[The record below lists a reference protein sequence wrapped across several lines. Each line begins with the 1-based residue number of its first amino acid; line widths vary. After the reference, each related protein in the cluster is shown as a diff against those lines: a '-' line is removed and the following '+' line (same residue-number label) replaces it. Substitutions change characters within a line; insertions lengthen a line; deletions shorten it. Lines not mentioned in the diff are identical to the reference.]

1 MLYFSIVGKSVV
13 QEIILLCPTYIPWG
27 LEKWEKKKRLESE
40 NKVYRKGHE
49 MVG

>member
-27 LEKWEKKKRLESE
+27 LEKMGEEKKT
-40 NKVYRKGHE
+40 RKWK
-49 MVG
+49 